1 MKIDLKFLVTVAF
14 VPLLLA
20 VLFALVFT
28 SLKVV
33 AFDTSFFIELLCVTG
48 ISVICKMWFYP
59 VGEDKALKQKDLDT
73 LKSDYFKYVDA
84 HIKSSKSLDDFLVI
98 LNARNK
104 EDYVRNK
111 IGKRTPITLRKHAFW
126 FLLFHWKYRKLTEEE
141 IGKIRYEYLLHK
153 YWDKADKLPPI
164 YSQDIMELNP
174 SIVLADSK
182 NYRKKHKIQYQT
194 ITTVGSVGLLTAL
207 SLVGWESIMA
217 NWENVFRYLT
227 YVFTIFSTSA
237 TTYFT
242 AFRTA
247 DMDERSHV
255 QRCRDIVRKYN
266 SYILEGGNNVNN
278 NNTISVALEQRERST
293 ISDSF
298 KQLESM
304 VHGTNTTDPTTSTD
318 TGGL

>member
-1 MKIDLKFLVTVAF
+1 MKIDLRFLITVAF

-28 SLKVV
+28 SLKLVE
-33 AFDTSFFIELLCVTG
+33 FDTSFFIELLCVTG
-48 ISVICKMWFYP
+48 ISIICKVWFYP

-73 LKSDYFKYVDA
+73 LKADYFKYVDT
-84 HIKSSKSLDDFLVI
+84 HIKDSKSLDNFLVV

-104 EDYVRNK
+104 EDYVKNK
-111 IGKRTPITLRKHAFW
+111 IGKRTPLTLQKRTFW
-126 FLLFHWKYRKLTEEE
+126 FLFFHPKYKKLSEEE
-141 IGKIRYEYLLHK
+141 IGNIRYEYLLHK
-153 YWDKADKLPPI
+153 YSDKADKLPLI

-194 ITTVGSVGLLTAL
+194 LTTIGSVGFLTAL

-217 NWENVFRYLT
+217 NWESVFRYLT
-227 YVFTIFSTSA
+227 YVFTVFSTSA
-237 TTYFT
+237 MTYFT

-247 DMDERSHV
+247 DTDERSHV

-266 SYILEGGNNVNN
+266 SYILEGGYNG
-278 NNTISVALEQRERST
+278 NNTTVVRMEVEQGQRPAISNGCEQLDKLVHDNPSAST
-293 ISDSF
+293 
-298 KQLESM
+298 E
-304 VHGTNTTDPTTSTD
+304 TSPS
-318 TGGL
+318 TG